1 MNNKVIFE
9 FERAVESSISKY
21 SMTESGNVVLAAL
34 SGGADSV
41 SLVLSLLALSKKLN
55 FSLCA
60 CHLNHMIRKETAN
73 RDEEFS
79 RTLCQK
85 LAVPFISEKKDIPS
99 ICKKGGGSIETVAR
113 NERYAFFERC
123 AKKFGAD
130 RIATAHTKSD
140 NAETVIFNLV
150 RGCANDGLCGIPPK
164 RDHFIRPLC
173 DLSRKDVENY
183 LFAKGQSF
191 VTDET
196 NSETEYSRNFIRLS
210 VIPLLKQMNPSL
222 EDTLLRLSENARED
236 KEFFAL
242 QALANQPK
250 DHSCQSLCNMPPSLL
265 KRYIRKLFSDACT
278 ESVQLSHQNVDDIAA
293 ALFATFSDKT
303 ERRID
308 LPGKMCAFVSE
319 SGVCIQKSSFAD
331 ANKNFSDLDFN
342 IPLKY
347 GENII
352 NEKYAVFVT
361 GKNIVEIP
369 DIIKKQDIVYK
380 LYKKAD
386 CLSDI
391 IEKDAFA
398 KNRRENDCFVLGGM
412 SRKLKKV
419 YSEMHIEKDE
429 RKKIPLVCDSEKII
443 CLPLY
448 SYPCDTEKAD
458 GKDAGC
464 TVAFYRS

>member
-9 FERAVESSISKY
+9 FERSVESCIAKY
-21 SMTESGNVVLAAL
+21 SMTESGDVVLVAL

-41 SLVLSLLALSKKLN
+41 SLMLSLLALSKKLN

-60 CHLNHMIRKETAN
+60 CHLNHMIRKETAD

-79 RTLCQK
+79 RALCQK
-85 LAVPFISEKKDIPS
+85 LAVPFVSEKKDIPS
-99 ICKKGGGSIETVAR
+99 ICIKDGGSIETVAR

-173 DLSRKDVENY
+173 NLSRKDVENY
-183 LFAKGQSF
+183 LFAKKQSF

-210 VIPLLKQMNPSL
+210 VIPLLKQINPSL
-222 EDTLLRLSENARED
+222 EDTLLHLSENARED
-236 KEFFAL
+236 KAFFTS
-242 QALANQPK
+242 QAFENLPK
-250 DHSCQSLCNMPPSLL
+250 NNSCESLCDLPPSIL
-265 KRYIRKLFSDACT
+265 KRYIRSLFSDACT
-278 ESVQLSHQNVDDIAA
+278 ENVQLSHRNVNDIAS
-293 ALFATFSDKT
+293 ALVATSSDKI

-308 LPGKMCAFVSE
+308 LPGKMCAFVSA
-319 SGVCIQKSSFAD
+319 SGLCIQNSSFTD
-331 ANKNFSDLDFN
+331 TNENFPDKDFN

-352 NEKYAVFVT
+352 NEKYAVFVA

-391 IEKDAFA
+391 IEKGAFA
-398 KNRRENDCFVLGGM
+398 KNRRENDCFVLGGI

-429 RKKIPLVCDSEKII
+429 RKKIPLICDSERII

-448 SYPCDTEKAD
+448 SYPCDTEKSD